1 MFLVFLRERQAA
13 LAILLRLASTLAV
26 RTSRV
31 HSLLLVRYA
40 RYIFAHLLVSCPT
53 VLVKTSSKGTLG
65 KHKAQ
70 VICFVSSFL
79 LFRCYTILY
88 TKCYMLYTIMCVYIY
103 IYIYAMYCI
112 LYTIYYMQLA
122 FFRKA
127 QAICFVSY
135 FIVRLL
141 SFGRR
146 RIYIHLTIS

>member
-103 IYIYAMYCI
+103 IYIYICDV
-112 LYTIYYMQLA
+112 LYTVYYLLHA
-122 FFRKA
+122 A
-127 QAICFVSY
+127 CF
-135 FIVRLL
+135 L
-141 SFGRR
+141 SEGAGDLFC
-146 RIYIHLTIS
+146 